1 MKVTVLGSGS
11 RGNSILVESGE
22 EAVLVDAG
30 FSARDLAARLELV
43 GRDPASLLA
52 IVVTHEHGDH
62 TRGVGVFAR
71 KFGTPVHLT
80 EATRQACARL
90 FNGSE
95 VLVPYRPGYP
105 FTVGSF
111 QVEPFITA
119 HDAVDP
125 VAVALMHLPTR
136 LRLGVATDLGRPT
149 AGVRHALSGCHFL
162 VLEANHDERLLREGP
177 YPWSVKGR
185 IASSHGHLSNTDAA
199 RLAGELLHPE
209 LAGIVLAHLSA
220 ECNSPAL
227 AMEVV
232 EGVLRKQGFAGL
244 ITVAQ
249 QHEPTPPFDIPLLLR
264 NSGPAQLSLL

>member
-1 MKVTVLGSGS
+1 VRVTVLGSGS
-11 RGNSILVESGE
+11 RGNAILVESGE
-22 EAVLVDAG
+22 EALLVDGG

-43 GRDPASLLA
+43 GRDPGSLLG

-71 KFGTPVHLT
+71 KYGTPVHIT
-80 EATRQACARL
+80 EATRAACARL
-90 FNGSE
+90 FRGTE
-95 VLVPYRPGYP
+95 ILVPYRPGYP
-105 FTVGSF
+105 FPIGTF
-111 QVEPFITA
+111 RVEPFVTA

-125 VAVALMHLPTR
+125 VAVAVVHLPTR
-136 LRLGVATDLGRPT
+136 LRMGVATDLGRPT
-149 AGVRHALSGCHFL
+149 AGVRHALSGCHLL

-209 LAGIVLAHLSA
+209 LAAIVLAHLSS
-220 ECNSPAL
+220 ECNTPAL

-232 EGVLRKQGFAGL
+232 EGALRKQGYGGML
-244 ITVAQ
+244 MVAPQ
-249 QHEPTPPFDIPLLLR
+249 DVPTPSLDLPSLLR
-264 NSGPAQLSLL
+264 QCGPPQLSLL